1 MKKKSK
7 ETTIEKK
14 NSMNTKGN
22 SYINFVITISRDRD
36 ERVQCHYACRLQK
49 KTSAREWE
57 KSPKKNDGRNCPLL
71 LLLLLLFCFLLQ
83 SLIFLTLLTE
93 DRSKQRASI

>member
-49 KTSAREWE
+49 KTSARE
-57 KSPKKNDGRNCPLL
+57 
-71 LLLLLLFCFLLQ
+71 
-83 SLIFLTLLTE
+83 
-93 DRSKQRASI
+93 